1 MTARAL
7 VIAVCA
13 AVLVAATPVRGQDQP
28 APNPSVASG
37 SGPVLLASADAATV
51 IRAVLTAPTLVDYEG
66 TKILTALRGQR
77 AETVTILESYKRSG
91 KLRLEF
97 LSPESA
103 SGRLIVDDGASS
115 WHYEPSRH
123 IVMRGPSFVTAQPAV
138 DPALI
143 LSRYDAMVLG
153 NEQVIGRQTVVLS
166 LQPRGG
172 GLVKRLWVD
181 QATGVVL
188 RTEERDPSG
197 ELLFSSLFSRI
208 SYSLNLPSALFRFH
222 LPAGARIFSFYVSG
236 DPITDPQE
244 LSRQAKFALRAPI
257 VLAGLRFRSGTVARH
272 GALTAVTA
280 QYTDGVG
287 VVSVFQTPAS
297 RMAMPEVGA
306 TVALRGMQGRWLDLG
321 YFRIL
326 MWQSGGVSFAVIGT
340 LPLHTLITIAEELN
354 AAAR

>member
-13 AVLVAATPVRGQDQP
+13 AVLVAATPVRGQDQ
-28 APNPSVASG
+28 
-37 SGPVLLASADAATV
+37 PVLLASADAATV

-138 DPALI
+138 DPAVI

-297 RMAMPEVGA
+297 RMAMPEGA

>member
-13 AVLVAATPVRGQDQP
+13 AVLVAATPVRGQDQ
-28 APNPSVASG
+28 
-37 SGPVLLASADAATV
+37 PVLLASADAATV

-66 TKILTALRGQR
+66 TKILTALRGRR

-138 DPALI
+138 DPAVI

-297 RMAMPEVGA
+297 RMAMPEGA

-340 LPLHTLITIAEELN
+340 LPLHTLVTIAEELN

>member
-13 AVLVAATPVRGQDQP
+13 AVLVAATPVRGQDQ
-28 APNPSVASG
+28 
-37 SGPVLLASADAATV
+37 PVLLASADAATV

-138 DPALI
+138 DPAVI

-297 RMAMPEVGA
+297 RMAMPEGA

-340 LPLHTLITIAEELN
+340 LPLHTLVTIAEELN